1 MNGIE
6 KITARI
12 AADADQE
19 IAALR
24 TQAQQQA
31 DAILADAAAQA
42 KAAGDEILTRGRKAA
57 DERLER
63 LQSAAHMETR
73 KLKLAAKQ
81 EVLGEAF
88 EKALNDL
95 CALPDEEYIA
105 LLTDLVVKASST
117 GRETLIFSL
126 RDRTRIGRQVVAA
139 ANERLV
145 KQHAPELPSAVTDTK
160 VGAFLGRMVNS
171 TTAMVT
177 GTGLL
182 TLSEESRNIMGGFIM
197 VDEDVEINCTFETL
211 VRLER
216 ERLEKEIAQILFDPA
231 LHLSVK

>member
-12 AADADQE
+12 AADASQE
-19 IAALR
+19 AAAILI
-24 TQAQQQA
+24 QAQREA
-31 DAILADAAAQA
+31 NAILADAANQT
-42 KAAGDEILTRGRKAA
+42 AAMSEEILMRGRKAA
-57 DERLER
+57 EERLER

-95 CALPDEEYIA
+95 CSLPDDQYIA

-117 GRETLIFSL
+117 GKESLIFSL
-126 RDRTRIGRQVVAA
+126 RDRTRIGRQVVTA

-145 KQHAPELPSAVTDTK
+145 KDRAPELPSAVADTK
-160 VGAFLGRMVNS
+160 VGAFLGRVVNN
-171 TTAMVT
+171 TTAIVT
-177 GTGLL
+177 GAGLL
-182 TLSEESRNIMGGFIM
+182 TLSEETRDMTGGFVM
-197 VDEDVEINCTFETL
+197 VDGDVEINCTFETL
-211 VRLER
+211 IRLER
-216 ERLEKEIAQILFDPA
+216 EKLEKEIAQILFDPA
-231 LHLSVK
+231 LRLSVK